1 MSLFITQCPHCHT
14 SFRTS
19 VSQLQS
25 ADGMVRCGA
34 CLRIFAADNNLLPS
48 VDIRTISVPN
58 HEEDEPLDEEIEPN
72 DDQLPLTDLAPPQEE
87 EEADPE
93 EESIFTLDMADSL
106 PNRVSPII
114 TESSASWELID
125 DDGPDLEQALD
136 SEAQSPEAEAARTEE
151 SIEVSNAPE
160 EEDSSFAA
168 QRDEH
173 NDEPEEI
180 IAPVNVSTD
189 DDSQARARVNSIEF
203 NSNSLNDES
212 QTLDGFSADDLDN
225 VDLEENPIELNWQEK
240 PKKTLGIT
248 LLSILLIGC
257 LALQLLW
264 VNRNALAQNPQWR
277 TVIETLCTPI
287 DCGLK
292 PLVDLRLIRSDQLA
306 VQSHPEFS
314 NALRVKVQFRN
325 DATFAQA
332 LPGLLLK
339 FTNSRDE
346 VLAERHFAPSEY
358 LDSELQDLAAMP
370 AKSQL
375 QISLDLLDPGPQAL
389 NYEISFY
396 TIPTT

>member
-1 MSLFITQCPHCHT
+1 
-14 SFRTS
+14 
-19 VSQLQS
+19 
-25 ADGMVRCGA
+25 MVRCGA

-58 HEEDEPLDEEIEPN
+58 REEEDPLDEEIESN
-72 DDQLPLTDLAPPQEE
+72 DEQLPLSDLTPPLDED
-87 EEADPE
+87 EADSE

-125 DDGPDLEQALD
+125 DDSPDIEQTP
-136 SEAQSPEAEAARTEE
+136 EPQTPEALTTSTTE
-151 SIEVSNAPE
+151 SNETVITAE
-160 EEDSSFAA
+160 EEVTPDITES
-168 QRDEH
+168 DE
-173 NDEPEEI
+173 
-180 IAPVNVSTD
+180 TD
-189 DDSQARARVNSIEF
+189 DDSQARARVNNLEF
-203 NSNSLNDES
+203 NSSPSNDDSL
-212 QTLDGFSADDLDN
+212 TLDGFSAEDLDN

-240 PKKTLGIT
+240 PRKTLGIT
-248 LLSILLIGC
+248 LLSIVLIGC

-277 TVIETLCTPI
+277 TVIETLCSPI

-325 DATFAQA
+325 DATFAQP

-346 VLAERHFAPSEY
+346 VLAERHFTPSEY
-358 LDSELQDLAAMP
+358 LESELQDLAAMP

>member
-58 HEEDEPLDEEIEPN
+58 REEEDPLDEEIESN
-72 DDQLPLTDLAPPQEE
+72 DEQLPLSDLTPPLDED
-87 EEADPE
+87 EADSE

-125 DDGPDLEQALD
+125 DDSPDIEQTP
-136 SEAQSPEAEAARTEE
+136 EPQTPEALTTSTTE
-151 SIEVSNAPE
+151 SNETVITAE
-160 EEDSSFAA
+160 EEVTPDITES
-168 QRDEH
+168 DE
-173 NDEPEEI
+173 
-180 IAPVNVSTD
+180 TD
-189 DDSQARARVNSIEF
+189 DDSQARARVNNLEF
-203 NSNSLNDES
+203 NSSPSNDDSL
-212 QTLDGFSADDLDN
+212 TLDGFSAEDLDN

-240 PKKTLGIT
+240 PRKTLGIT
-248 LLSILLIGC
+248 LLSIVLIGC

-277 TVIETLCTPI
+277 TVIETLCSPI

-325 DATFAQA
+325 DATFAQP

-346 VLAERHFAPSEY
+346 VLAERHFTPSEY
-358 LDSELQDLAAMP
+358 LESELQDLAAMP